1 MPMLESGQILK
12 TISGV
17 RIRVEEFLAEGG
29 QGEVYR
35 VDYNGEKKA
44 LKWYKPEALR
54 DPILF
59 YDNLKNNAA
68 KGSPDKAFLWPD
80 AVTEKSGGT
89 FGYIMGLRPEGYYE
103 LSKILGSRKCNF
115 VSFKAAAE
123 ACIRIVSAFRILHN
137 NGYSYQDLNDGNF
150 FINPQTGDVL
160 ICDTDNI
167 AKNGTS
173 TGILGKPRYMAPEI
187 VNGKGKVLPDTQSD
201 RYSLAAI
208 LFLILF
214 NNHPLEGSHWV
225 MVTCM
230 TDDVAEK
237 LYGTAPLFI
246 FDQTNRSNAPVRN
259 LQISVIER
267 WAFMPGYLKEKFV
280 TAFSQEALKNPGK
293 RLRELDWLQVL
304 VRFRSDIVR
313 CSCGNEV
320 FIQNAATTKCDVCG
334 KPVVV
339 THTIRLPGYSI
350 TAAGGSRVYRCMLGT
365 CNADEALNPVACVVT
380 RRDKPGVLGFK
391 NMSGRILNATTPSG
405 KPKQIK
411 PNDVI
416 PFNPGIV
423 IEAFEK
429 KVELQ

>member
-1 MPMLESGQILK
+1 M
-12 TISGV
+12 
-17 RIRVEEFLAEGG
+17 
-29 QGEVYR
+29 
-35 VDYNGEKKA
+35 
-44 LKWYKPEALR
+44 
-54 DPILF
+54 
-59 YDNLKNNAA
+59 
-68 KGSPDKAFLWPD
+68 
-80 AVTEKSGGT
+80 
-89 FGYIMGLRPEGYYE
+89 
-103 LSKILGSRKCNF
+103 
-115 VSFKAAAE
+115 
-123 ACIRIVSAFRILHN
+123 SAFRILHN

-350 TAAGGSRVYRCMLGT
+350 TAAGGSRIYRCMLGT

-429 KVELQ
+429 KIELQ